1 MNQYFENAKLPSNI
15 EIFDTKFLGVVFS
28 FKTDNG
34 VFSKEKLDFGTRILL
49 ENLPIKEMGGEI
61 LDLGCGYGVVSIIL
75 SKFIDAS
82 FDAVDVNKR
91 ALHLF
96 EMNVKL
102 NKVSNINFFE
112 SYCYDSIPS
121 DKKYDYIITNPPI
134 RAGKE
139 VVYKML
145 REAKEHLS
153 ENGTLY
159 FVMRKDHGAK
169 TAIRDISDLYN
180 VEIVCKEK
188 GFYVMK
194 CKVME

>member
-1 MNQYFENAKLPSNI
+1 MAQYFENVNLPSNI
-15 EIFDTKFLGVVFS
+15 EEFS
-28 FKTDNG
+28 TLFNGKEFRFKTDNG
-34 VFSKEKLDFGTRILL
+34 VFSKEKLDFGTRVLL
-49 ENLPIKEMGGEI
+49 ENLPLKDMHGDI

-75 SKFIDAS
+75 SSYVDGH

-96 EMNVKL
+96 EMNIKL
-102 NKVSNINFFE
+102 NKASDITIFE
-112 SYCYDSIPS
+112 SDCYDSIEEG
-121 DKKYDYIITNPPI
+121 KKYDYIITNPPI

-145 REAKEHLS
+145 RGARNYLKP
-153 ENGTLY
+153 NGELY

-180 VEIVCKEK
+180 IEVICKEK
-188 GFYVMK
+188 GFFVIK
-194 CKVME
+194 CFFH

>member
-1 MNQYFENAKLPSNI
+1 MSQYFENANLPSNI
-15 EIFDTKFLGVVFS
+15 EVFKTKFFGIEFS

-34 VFSKEKLDFGTRILL
+34 VFSKEKLDFGTRLLL
-49 ENLPIKEMGGEI
+49 ENLPISDMKGNI

-75 SKFIDAS
+75 SRLIDAN

-91 ALHLF
+91 ALHLM
-96 EMNVKL
+96 EMNIKL
-102 NKVSNINFFE
+102 NKVSNINCFE
-112 SYCYDSIPS
+112 SFCYDSIDK

-145 REAKEHLS
+145 REAKEHLNDS
-153 ENGTLY
+153 GLLY

-169 TAIRDISDLYN
+169 TAIKDISDLYN
-180 VEIVCKEK
+180 CEIICKEK
-188 GFYVMK
+188 GFFVIK
-194 CKVME
+194 CFFD